1 MTLEAAVDARAPV
14 DRPLDVLL
22 RVKNLKK
29 RFGGVTAVNDVSF
42 DLVRNEIL
50 AVVGPN
56 GAGKTTLFGLIC
68 GFIRRDAGEVWF
80 DGRNV
85 TGLPPHQIAKL
96 GMVRSFQIVQV
107 FPDLTVHETVA
118 TAAML
123 HLPLPAARLL
133 ADEILEDLDIADKRN
148 DLAASLPIQSRKR
161 LELAKCAATR
171 PKLIILDEVMAG
183 LTLSEAD
190 VPIAAIRKLRDRGIT
205 FLMVEHVM
213 PVVMKLAD
221 RMLVLNFGELIMQG
235 TPAQVMAH
243 PEVQD
248 AYLGAALDA

>member
-1 MTLEAAVDARAPV
+1 M
-14 DRPLDVLL
+14 LL
-22 RVKNLKK
+22 RVTNLKK
-29 RFGGVTAVNDVSF
+29 HYGGVTAVNDVSF

-68 GFIRRDAGEVWF
+68 GFIGRDAGSVWF
-80 DGRNV
+80 DGQDV
-85 TGLPPHQIAKL
+85 TGMPPHRIAKL

-107 FPDLTVHETVA
+107 FPDLTVHQTVA

-123 HLPLPAARLL
+123 HLPLWAAHRL
-133 ADEILEDLDIADKRN
+133 ADEILEDLDLADKRN
-148 DLAASLPIQSRKR
+148 DLAASLPIQGRKR
-161 LELAKCAATR
+161 LELAKCVATS

-183 LTLSEAD
+183 LTLVEAEI
-190 VPIAAIRKLRDRGIT
+190 PIAAIRKLRSRGIT

-221 RMLVLNFGELIMQG
+221 RVLVLNFGELIMQG
-235 TPAQVMAH
+235 TPAEVMAH
-243 PEVQD
+243 PDVQD

>member
-1 MTLEAAVDARAPV
+1 MTLDEELGVRTHADETS
-14 DRPLDVLL
+14 DVLL
-22 RVKNLKK
+22 KVRNLKK
-29 RFGGVTAVNDVSF
+29 RYGGVTAVNDVSF

-68 GFIRRDAGEVWF
+68 GFIGPDAGDVRF
-80 DGRNV
+80 DGRDV
-85 TGLPPHQIAKL
+85 SGMPPHLIAKL

-107 FPDLTVHETVA
+107 FPELTVHETVA

-123 HLPLPAARLL
+123 HLPLPQARHL
-133 ADEILEDLDIADKRN
+133 ADEILEDLDLADKRN

-161 LELAKCAATR
+161 LELAKCVATS

-183 LTLSEAD
+183 LTLSEAE
-190 VPIAAIRKLRDRGIT
+190 VPIAAIRKLRARGIT

-213 PVVMKLAD
+213 PVVMQLAD
-221 RMLVLNFGELIMQG
+221 RILVLNFGEMIMQG
-235 TPAQVMAH
+235 TPAEVMAH
-243 PEVQD
+243 PDVQD